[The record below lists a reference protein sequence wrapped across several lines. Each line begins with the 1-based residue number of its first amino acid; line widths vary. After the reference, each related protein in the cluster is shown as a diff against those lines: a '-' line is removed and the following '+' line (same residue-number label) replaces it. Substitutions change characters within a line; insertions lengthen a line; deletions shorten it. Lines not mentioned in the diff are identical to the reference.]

1 MNGYKMMADSYR
13 KLINDGKINND
24 TAEKEILV
32 YEFLSTCDINDCCR
46 MLDIYAFND
55 IIRAFLKI
63 TVENADIDKKIAR
76 QGNKSAPFYIRRK
89 NQQRKGCR
97 MAKNKIELIEALGT
111 VDTLTVQKS
120 KPLFALWQSEL
131 TLAEFKM

>member
-13 KLINDGKINND
+13 KLINNGKINND

-63 TVENADIDKKIAR
+63 TVENADIDKKSQDKVINQLRFIFDEKISKGKVAEWL
-76 QGNKSAPFYIRRK
+76 KIRL
-89 NQQRKGCR
+89 N
-97 MAKNKIELIEALGT
+97 
-111 VDTLTVQKS
+111 
-120 KPLFALWQSEL
+120 
-131 TLAEFKM
+131 